1 MGVYIPNPDGTF
13 GYVGNRIFKSMD
25 RISQELPP
33 KLCEDRVDELRNG
46 EVWDRISRINH
57 RIEIVTNAYFD
68 EIGSLFALLPQT
80 TRMIS
85 SPGAVYGKE
94 KLHYTQDSVPIKLKW
109 FDLDKE
115 VYLSESSQIYLELY
129 LISKNLRSVYAIY
142 NSFRK
147 EQSDATH
154 LAEFHHIE
162 FEGKITQTENKK
174 IALGLLARIINE
186 LLRKNKEDLAYFLY
200 DEDIDYLKKFS
211 SNKKGTELT
220 FEQALDLLYRS
231 TKNSK
236 YKKFTSKYFG
246 AWEEVKLSSEVGDMT
261 LVSEYPLYEVAFYH
275 APMVKNGN
283 EVADNT
289 DIIWPAYREI
299 IGSGGRVKSLREL
312 ELKAKKFNLP
322 REDYKIYFASRK
334 PKDYQ
339 QTSGFGLGWERMLQ
353 GLLKMPYIHSVSAF
367 PRVHSTI
374 YP

>member
-1 MGVYIPNPDGTF
+1 MS
-13 GYVGNRIFKSMD
+13 K
-25 RISQELPP
+25 ISQEMPL
-33 KLCEDRVDELRNG
+33 KLCEGRVAELREGN
-46 EVWDRISRINH
+46 VWDRISRINH
-57 RIEIVTNAYFD
+57 RIGIAANAYFD
-68 EIGSLFALLPQT
+68 EMGSLFALLPQT

-94 KLHYTQDSVPIKLKW
+94 RLDYTQDSVPIKLKW
-109 FDLDKE
+109 FDLDRD

-147 EQSDATH
+147 EQADATH
-154 LAEFHHIE
+154 LSEFHHIE
-162 FEGKITQTENKK
+162 FEGKITQVENKK
-174 IALGLLARIINE
+174 IALGLLARIIDG
-186 LLRKNKEDLAYFLY
+186 LLRKNREDLAYFLY
-200 DEDIDYLKKFS
+200 DEDMDYLKKFAS
-211 SNKKGTELT
+211 GKRGTELT

-246 AWEEVKLSSEVGDMT
+246 AWEEVKLSSEVGDMI

-275 APMVKNGN
+275 APIVNNGH

-299 IGSGGRVKSLREL
+299 IGSGHRVRSLNEL
-312 ELKAKKFNLP
+312 ELKAEKFNLP
-322 REDYKIYFASRK
+322 KEDYKIYLASRDSE
-334 PKDYQ
+334 DYQ

-353 GLLKMPYIHSVSAF
+353 GLLKMPYIYSVAAF